1 MKAAG
6 SRALSAAS
14 SGARSALGSAAPWAW
29 SRACSARLI
38 IIARG
43 IHGARTN
50 QVRRASPAASHV
62 VSNVFPPARVNAAPL
77 HLRRKI
83 GQPCKRRCPHGPL
96 SLLPPRRK
104 IRQPLKRRRPHGP
117 QSLLPPRRKIRQP
130 LKRRRLHGP
139 LPLLPTRRRASH
151 WSEHSH

>member
-38 IIARG
+38 IVG
-43 IHGARTN
+43 LIHGARTN

-62 VSNVFPPARVNAAPL
+62 VSNVFPPARVNPALL
-77 HLRRKI
+77 HL
-83 GQPCKRRCPHGPL
+83 G
-96 SLLPPRRK
+96 RK
-104 IRQPLKRRRPHGP
+104 IRQPLKRRRSHG
-117 QSLLPPRRKIRQP
+117 QLSLLPPRRRS
-130 LKRRRLHGP
+130 
-139 LPLLPTRRRASH
+139 SH
-151 WSEHSH
+151 WSEHSHLRSHGMPILPTVYFFSMAHSVSFATFWVI

>member
-29 SRACSARLI
+29 SRASSARLI
-38 IIARG
+38 IVG
-43 IHGARTN
+43 LIHGARTN

-62 VSNVFPPARVNAAPL
+62 VSNVFPPARVNPAPL
-77 HLRRKI
+77 HLRPKI
-83 GQPCKRRCPHGPL
+83 RQPLKRRRSHCPL
-96 SLLPPRRK
+96 SLLTPLRK

-117 QSLLPPRRKIRQP
+117 LPLFPPRRRS
-130 LKRRRLHGP
+130 
-139 LPLLPTRRRASH
+139 SH